1 MRQFAAGLA
10 ASLFLAASALAND
23 EADFATIVSDYEA
36 WRADRTGSASA
47 GEEDSGPARRWRD
60 VSPDRIAQYDEDMAR
75 FHARLQTIDLEG
87 LDDTG
92 RASFA
97 VLDYI
102 LRSAVELPRSQAML
116 MPFLND
122 SGFHTEAE
130 YAAMGVR
137 VRTASDAEAW
147 IERLSAL
154 PDFLQAHISWMET
167 AIERGWTQPRIIV
180 PGVIDQIAAQI
191 QDDPEASTFFMPLA
205 NLPASFTAEERERL
219 QARGRAVILEE
230 VNPALEQLKD
240 WFQTV
245 YLPAARESIGISE
258 VPGGRE
264 YYRALVRY
272 HTTLNT
278 TPEAIHQTGL
288 EEVARIRAEM
298 DAVIAR
304 TGFEG
309 SFAEFTH
316 YLRTDPRFYAQS
328 EMELMMRASYLA
340 KLADDAMP
348 ALFNRLPRLP
358 YGVRPVP
365 AALAPTYTTGR
376 YWAGDASSGRAGAY
390 LVNTYAL
397 DQRPLYELPALT
409 LHEAVPG
416 HHHQIAIAQELEGL
430 PDFRRQTY
438 ITAFG
443 EGWGLYSE
451 FLGLD
456 MGFYED
462 PYEDFGRLSYEM
474 WRACRL
480 VVDTGI
486 HYFGWTRQQ
495 AEACFLENSALSPL
509 NITNE
514 VLRYISWPGQALAY
528 KTGEIMLRRL
538 RSEGEERLGEDFDL
552 ADFHDTILEEGAL
565 PLSYLE
571 AKLEAWI
578 TAREG

>member
-1 MRQFAAGLA
+1 MRQLAAGIA
-10 ASLFLAASALAND
+10 ATLLLTASALADDNS
-23 EADFATIVSDYEA
+23 AFATLVADYEA
-36 WRADRTGSASA
+36 WRAERNLSAR
-47 GEEDSGPARRWRD
+47 ARDGDLEAARLWRD
-60 VSPDRIAQYDEDMAR
+60 VSPEGVTQYDEDMAR
-75 FHARLQTIDLEG
+75 FYARLQTISLDG
-87 LDDTG
+87 LDQTE

-97 VLDYI
+97 VLEYL
-102 LRSAVELPRSQAML
+102 LRSAVELPRAQSML

-137 VRTASDAEAW
+137 VRNAAEAEAW
-147 IERLSAL
+147 IDRLSAL
-154 PDFLQAHISWMET
+154 PDWLDMHIGWMEQ
-167 AIERGWTQPRIIV
+167 AIEEGWTQPRIIV
-180 PGVIDQIAAQI
+180 PGVISQIAAQI
-191 QDDPEASTFFMPLA
+191 REDPEESTFFMPLA
-205 NLPASFTAEERERL
+205 NLPSSLSADEREGL
-219 QARGRAVILEE
+219 QARGRAAILEE
-230 VNPALEQLKD
+230 VNPALERLKD
-240 WFQTV
+240 WFETV

-258 VPGGRE
+258 VPDGRA

-272 HTTLNT
+272 HTTLDV
-278 TPEAIHQTGL
+278 TPEEIHQTGL
-288 EEVARIRAEM
+288 AEVTRVRAEM
-298 DAVIAR
+298 DEVIAR

-348 ALFNRLPRLP
+348 ALFNHLPRLP

-376 YWAGDASSGRAGAY
+376 YWAGDAASGRAGAY

-416 HHHQIAIAQELEGL
+416 HHHQIAIAQELEDL

-486 HYFGWTRQQ
+486 HYFGWTREE

-538 RSEGEERLGEDFDL
+538 RAKGEERLGEDFDL

-578 TAREG
+578 TEREG